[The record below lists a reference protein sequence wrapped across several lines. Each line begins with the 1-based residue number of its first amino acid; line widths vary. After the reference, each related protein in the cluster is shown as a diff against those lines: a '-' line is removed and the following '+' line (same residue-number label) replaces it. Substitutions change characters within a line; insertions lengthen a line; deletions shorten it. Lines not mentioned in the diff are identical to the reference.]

1 LWFCVFLVATTLAV
15 YGQVRNYDFVNY
27 DDAVYVTANP
37 HVQAGL
43 TPAGLAWAFTSGAGA
58 NWLPL
63 TWISHMLDCQ
73 LFGLRAGMHH
83 LVNVLFHAL
92 SVLLLFLLLRQTTA
106 ARWRS
111 AFVAFLFALHPLHVE
126 SVAWIA
132 ERKDVLSGFFWFL
145 ALWLYAIYVKR
156 PRAGAYL
163 PVLLAFCLGL
173 LAKPMIVTLP
183 FALLL
188 FDVWPLRR
196 LPVAGFSA
204 RRLAFLLWEKAP
216 FFALSIGA
224 SVATFVVQQRGGAV
238 SPIDLVPLSVRFG
251 NALVAYVTYAAQM
264 FWPAR
269 LAVFYP
275 LAEVPAW
282 RAAAAGLALLV
293 VSVLTLRSIR
303 TRPYLAAGWFWYL
316 GTLVP
321 VIGLVQVGFQAHADR
336 YTYIPLL
343 GIFIILAWGLADLA
357 ERWPRAKGAL
367 AGLSAAGCAAC
378 LVLTW
383 FQVQYWRDSI
393 PLFQHAVDVTA
404 NNYWAYN
411 SLGSVLTTEGRAGES
426 VPLLT
431 RAVEIKPDFADAHY
445 NLGRALTDVD
455 RVEEGA
461 AQFAEAVRL
470 QPDDAEAHYNLGTAL
485 AAMGRF
491 AEAVDALGAAARLKP
506 GNPMAHLNLGS
517 ALAESGRLDEAIAQ
531 FSEAL
536 RIQPDLEEARANLD
550 FARALQRESENGKK

>member
-1 LWFCVFLVATTLAV
+1 LWISLFLVAATLAV
-15 YGQVRNYDFVNY
+15 YGQVWNYAFVNY

-37 HVQAGL
+37 HVRAGL
-43 TPAGLAWAFTSGAGA
+43 TLAGLEYAFTSGAGA

-73 LFGLRAGMHH
+73 LFGLRGGAHH

-92 SVLLLFLLLRQTTA
+92 GVLLLFLLLRQTTG

-132 ERKDVLSGFFWFL
+132 ERKDVLGGFFWFL
-145 ALWLYAIYVKR
+145 ALWRYAVYVKR

-163 PVLLAFCLGL
+163 LALLAFCLGI

-188 FDVWPLRR
+188 FDIWPLRR
-196 LPVAGFSA
+196 LTPGKAGA
-204 RRLAFLLWEKAP
+204 RRLAALLWEKAP

-224 SVATFVVQQRGGAV
+224 SAVTFVAQQRGGAV
-238 SPIDLVPLSVRFG
+238 SPLTLVPLSARFG
-251 NALVAYVTYAAQM
+251 NALLSYATYAAEM
-264 FWPAR
+264 FWPTR

-275 LAEVPAW
+275 QAEVAAW
-282 RAAAAGLALLV
+282 QAAAAGLALLA
-293 VSVLTLRSIR
+293 VSVLTLRSVR

-343 GIFIILAWGLADLA
+343 GLFVMLAWGLKDLA
-357 ERWPRAKGAL
+357 DRWPRAKGSLTGL
-367 AGLSAAGCAAC
+367 AAAGCAAC

-383 FQVQYWRDSI
+383 FQVQTWRDSI
-393 PLFQHAVDVTA
+393 SLFQHAVDVTA

-411 SLGSVLTTEGRAGES
+411 SLGSVLTTEGRAAES

-445 NLGRALTDVD
+445 NLGRALIDVD
-455 RVEEGA
+455 RVAEAA
-461 AQFAEAVRL
+461 AQFAEAARL
-470 QPDDAEAHYNLGTAL
+470 QPDDAGAHYNLGTAL
-485 AAMGRF
+485 ASLGRLS
-491 AEAVDALGAAARLKP
+491 EAVAALGAAARLEP
-506 GNPMAHLNLGS
+506 GNAMAHLNLGS
-517 ALAESGRLDEAIAQ
+517 ALAESGRLDDAIAQ

-536 RIQPDLEEARANLD
+536 RIRPDLAEARAGLD
-550 FARALQRESENGKK
+550 TARSLKGGSENRD